1 MIVIPAI
8 DVYQNKVV
16 RLHKG
21 DFNEVTV
28 YANSAVDKAK
38 EFYSYGFKRLHV
50 VDLLG
55 SKNGSVNISET
66 IKQIKNETGFELE
79 FGGGIRSAS
88 TAEELMN
95 LSVDKL
101 ILGSIS
107 VSDDDDEFK
116 RIIETAEPDNIII
129 AADVIGEY
137 IAIRGWTEKSGVN
150 IYKHIEKCL
159 KLDINCFL
167 CTDVSKDGTLEGTNT
182 ELYQNIMERF
192 PEAKVI
198 ASGGIKDIEDVK
210 KVGDMDLY
218 AAVIGKAIYENK
230 INLEEL
236 AEIAK

>member
-1 MIVIPAI
+1 
-8 DVYQNKVV
+8 
-16 RLHKG
+16 
-21 DFNEVTV
+21 
-28 YANSAVDKAK
+28 
-38 EFYSYGFKRLHV
+38 V
-50 VDLLG
+50 VDLFG

-79 FGGGIRSAS
+79 FGGGIRRAS
-88 TAEELMN
+88 TAKELIG
-95 LSVDKL
+95 LGVDKL

-107 VSDDDDEFK
+107 VSDDDEFK

-137 IAIRGWTEKSGVN
+137 IAVRGWTEKSGVN

-159 KLDINCFL
+159 KLDIDCFL
-167 CTDVSKDGTLEGTNT
+167 CTDVSKDGTLEGTNA
-182 ELYQNIMERF
+182 ELYQSIMDRF

-210 KVGDMDLY
+210 KVSDMNLY